1 MFGWSISR
9 PLAFA
14 ALVVVIVEQSI
25 SVRMFFGLLGRRATD
40 EKTNGRGWRER
51 EGRSEWGLFSVHAN
65 HTGNHLSLGWVV
77 VVEEA
82 TAMVPSRIHGEPRIT
97 NKFYH
102 REKRLGPK
110 ITYGW
115 RIRWEN
121 IVREGI
127 VQIQEIEE
135 QPKATFQT
143 VRKRATMDA
152 LASRD

>member
-1 MFGWSISR
+1 
-9 PLAFA
+9 
-14 ALVVVIVEQSI
+14 
-25 SVRMFFGLLGRRATD
+25 
-40 EKTNGRGWRER
+40 
-51 EGRSEWGLFSVHAN
+51 
-65 HTGNHLSLGWVV
+65 
-77 VVEEA
+77 
-82 TAMVPSRIHGEPRIT
+82 MVPSRIHGEPRIT

-102 REKRLGPK
+102 REKKKRLGPK

-115 RIRWEN
+115 RIGWEN

-143 VRKRATMDA
+143 VRKRATMNLDA